1 MSSTIQRTAQDRP
14 GLEPDRPSRSPRTMV
29 TILIAALV
37 LAGGGYAYK
46 VWGVRD
52 SARNAAAEAPHPRPV
67 PVRAGV
73 VEIKAMP
80 VALTAVGTVRPVAS
94 VVVRPRVDSQI
105 TEVHVAEGSAV
116 RTGEV
121 LVTLDSR
128 SAVAQLHEAQAQLAK
143 DEAQKVRVGQ
153 DLQRYGALVARD
165 FVSKQQYQQAQ
176 ADQQTINAGIAAD
189 QAAIDNLN
197 VQLSYYTITA
207 PIDGRIGRINLKP
220 GNVVR
225 AADTT
230 PLFTINQMNPIQ
242 VEFAVPQSRLDEVRT
257 AAKAGGLVVEAQP
270 AGDKAAPVKG
280 KLAFFDN
287 AIDPGSGT
295 ITLIALLPNADE
307 RLWPGQFVD
316 VTLVLSVDEHAITIP
331 AAALEIGQDGSYVFV
346 IDKDKKV
353 TLQAV
358 TAAQTVAGRTVITKG
373 LNAGEQVVVDGQ
385 LRLGPGSRVEILDGG
400 KPAAADGHKAAGAG
414 A

>member
-1 MSSTIQRTAQDRP
+1 MILVTA
-14 GLEPDRPSRSPRTMV
+14 G
-29 TILIAALV
+29 LV

-46 VWGVRD
+46 AWPTRGGAESR
-52 SARNAAAEAPHPRPV
+52 AAAPHARPV
-67 PVRAGV
+67 PVLAGM
-73 VEIKAMP
+73 VEVKPMP
-80 VALTAVGTVRPVAS
+80 VSLTAVGTVRPVAS

-116 RTGEV
+116 HAGDV
-121 LVTLDSR
+121 LVTLDPR
-128 SAVAQLHEAQAQLAK
+128 SAVAQLHQAQAQLAK

-176 ADQQTINAGIAAD
+176 ADEQVINASIAAD

-197 VQLSYYTITA
+197 VQISYYTITA

-242 VEFAVPQSRLDEVRT
+242 VQFAVPQGRLDEVRE
-257 AAKAGGLVVEAQP
+257 AARAGTVIVEALP
-270 AGDKAAPVKG
+270 AGDKGPPIKG
-280 KLAFFDN
+280 KLAFLDN

-295 ITLIALLPNADE
+295 ITLIAEMPNADE
-307 RLWPGQFVD
+307 LLWPGQFVD
-316 VTLVLSVDEHAITIP
+316 VTLVLRIDEHAITVPTGAI
-331 AAALEIGQDGSYVFV
+331 EIGQDGSYVFV
-346 IDKDKKV
+346 IGKDHKV
-353 TLQAV
+353 DMRPVML
-358 TAAQTVAGRTVITKG
+358 AQTADGRTVVTKG
-373 LNAGEQVVVDGQ
+373 LSAGEQVVVDGQ
-385 LRLGPGSRVEILDGG
+385 LRLGPGSTVEIR
-400 KPAAADGHKAAGAG
+400 GAG
-414 A
+414 NASAGGGQRSAGPGA